1 LRALRVAPAQQ
12 QLLPW
17 GGQDGA
23 DDSEQLWWSGLP
35 EPVRVEV
42 LRLLARM
49 IARGV
54 LVEVTVEVVVDGE
67 PVVGLR

>member
-12 QLLPW
+12 LPLPA
-17 GGQDGA
+17 GG
-23 DDSEQLWWSGLP
+23 DDTAEQLWWNGLP
-35 EPVRVEV
+35 EQARVEV

-54 LVEVTVEVVVDGE
+54 LVDADADGDQ
-67 PVVGLR
+67 PAGLS

>member
-12 QLLPW
+12 LALLV
-17 GGQDGA
+17 GE
-23 DDSEQLWWSGLP
+23 DDTERLWWGGLP
-35 EPVRVEV
+35 EQARVEV

-54 LVEVTVEVVVDGE
+54 LLDGE
-67 PVVGLR
+67 CGGDVPAGSS

>member
-12 QLLPW
+12 LPLLA
-17 GGQDGA
+17 GGDETA
-23 DDSEQLWWSGLP
+23 EQLWWGGLP
-35 EPVRVEV
+35 EQARVEV

-54 LVEVTVEVVVDGE
+54 LVDADE
-67 PVVGLR
+67 PAGLS

>member
-1 LRALRVAPAQQ
+1 MRALRVAPVQQ

-17 GGQDGA
+17 GG
-23 DDSEQLWWSGLP
+23 DDVAEQLWWSGLP
-35 EPVRVEV
+35 EQVRVEV

-54 LVEVTVEVVVDGE
+54 LVEVDVDGE
-67 PVVGLR
+67 QIVGLR